1 MKLTNLFKASFIL
14 FFLISCGRGSSP
26 FIPEQHVEQV
36 WETPIEDVG
45 IFSSPR
51 AVDLT
56 GNGINDLVFGAGKR
70 ELVETEIGVIALNGE
85 TGEVL
90 WSIPAR
96 DEIFGSAAI
105 LDITENGMP
114 DIVIGGRSASLFA
127 IRGQTGEIL
136 WEFLSDTDFFEA
148 REKGY
153 LNFYNPMIIPDQ
165 NGDGLQDIFI
175 ANGGDVT
182 VPPGDPGRPTGK
194 LMVLSG
200 RTGEIIA
207 EAYVPDGNETYMSA
221 VIAKM
226 NPNDED
232 YSIIYGTGGE
242 TLGGH
247 LFRTTLTDL
256 MNGDLSNSIQLAS
269 SDDKGFIA
277 PPLLIDLNGDGTL
290 DILVNA
296 VEGKILAI
304 NGSDNSKIWSQT
316 IDNTE
321 AYGSLAVGHFLDKN
335 RLDIFTTFSIGVWPS
350 LLDTIQLLINSE
362 TGEIVRADTLGNFQT
377 ATPVAA
383 DFTNNG
389 YDEVLLSVNIGREQ
403 FSGPRSYENV
413 LVMYDMY
420 HDQVFPV
427 TQPVPGAN
435 VASTPWVGD
444 LNGNGK
450 LDILYVQLDEN
461 VNIFAMNGF
470 RMIRL
475 KSHLETDKTV
485 KWGAYMGSNYDGIY
499 RR

>member
-1 MKLTNLFKASFIL
+1 MKYLFTGFFLCIL
-14 FFLISCGRGSSP
+14 LISCGPGSSP
-26 FIPEQHVEQV
+26 FIPEQHLEQV
-36 WETPIEDVG
+36 WETSFDDVG

-56 GNGINDLVFGAGKR
+56 GNGIKDLVFGAGKR
-70 ELVETEIGVIALNGE
+70 ELVETEIGVVALNGE

-114 DIVIGGRSASLFA
+114 DIIIGGRSASLFA
-127 IRGQTGEIL
+127 IHGQTGDII
-136 WEFLSDTDFFEA
+136 WEFLSDTHFYAA
-148 REKGY
+148 RDKGY

-165 NGDGLQDIFI
+165 NGDGLKDILI

-200 RTGEIIA
+200 RSGEIIA
-207 EAYVPDGNETYMSA
+207 EADVPDDNETYMSA

-226 NPNDED
+226 HPDD
-232 YSIIYGTGGE
+232 DDFSIIYGTGGE
-242 TLGGH
+242 TLGGS
-247 LFRTTLTDL
+247 LFRTTLNDVL
-256 MNGDLSNSIQLAS
+256 NEDLSNSIQLAS
-269 SDDKGFIA
+269 SEDKGFIA
-277 PPLLIDLNGDGTL
+277 PPVLADMNGNGTL

-296 VEGKILAI
+296 VDGRILAI
-304 NGSDNSKIWSQT
+304 DGDTNSIMWSQD
-316 IDNTE
+316 IENTE
-321 AYGSLAVGHFLDKN
+321 AYGSLAVGHFLEKD
-335 RLDIFTTFSIGVWPS
+335 RLDIFTTFSIGIWPA
-350 LLDTIQLLINSE
+350 LLDTKQILINSE
-362 TGEIVRADTLGNFQT
+362 TGEIVRMDTLGIFQT

-389 YDEVLLSVNIGREQ
+389 YDEILVSVNIGRDQ
-403 FSGPRSYENV
+403 FSGPRSYEN
-413 LVMYDMY
+413 LLIMYDMY
-420 HDQVFPV
+420 HDQVIPV
-427 TQPVPGAN
+427 TEPVSGAN

-450 LDILYVQLDEN
+450 LDIVFIQLEED

-475 KSHLETDKTV
+475 KSNLETDKKV
-485 KWGAYMGSNYDGIY
+485 RWGAYMGSNYSGIF
-499 RR
+499 RK